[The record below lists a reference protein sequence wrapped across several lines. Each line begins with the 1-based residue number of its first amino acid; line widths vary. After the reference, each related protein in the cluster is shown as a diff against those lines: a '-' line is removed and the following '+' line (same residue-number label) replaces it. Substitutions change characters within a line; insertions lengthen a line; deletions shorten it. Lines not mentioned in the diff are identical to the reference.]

1 MAFREFRYRDEA
13 LPGLASLAAAG
24 VPFEE
29 LRQRIA
35 LVMAGS
41 RPAARDGSQH
51 VVPFH
56 GHYLVFVASTASP
69 STLVLAA
76 VEKQPP

>member
-1 MAFREFRYRDEA
+1 
-13 LPGLASLAAAG
+13 
-24 VPFEE
+24 
-29 LRQRIA
+29 
-35 LVMAGS
+35 
-41 RPAARDGSQH
+41 
-51 VVPFH
+51 VPFH